1 MKREFPQNGYDP
13 TTGDWNDSLKGDFLW
28 SNVNVSEAVPDVMT
42 PSTWSLWWIYHYG
55 ANPFMFPGNFPFCGN
70 ICGRPYLNLS
80 LLVSLYKSV
89 GKDIHKELQAD
100 MIGSAPES
108 LTVPLIPFSPF
119 LVLWTALPG
128 LLLAQQYASRDQ
140 RKIPGF
146 IAMTQGWCRRKC
158 LQIENIPGKD
168 RLVLL
173 ALWREEIKP
182 YFLEACRLLRSVT
195 MQFSDP
201 ATQLRLNLT
210 RLVGKADANTI
221 LSNLSGSSADLESLR
236 PLICLAHVAR
246 GDMSREAYLER
257 YGHRGPH
264 EMELFA
270 TGSEEDPDWLDK
282 RLAEFIQSRVTVEE
296 LLAKQRAEYAAA
308 WQRFETRYPHKASVI
323 QRQLDKVAIAARG
336 REAVRSE
343 VTRMTRLIRR
353 FVQRA
358 GELIGLGDGIFFLS
372 LDEIT
377 AVLSGDET
385 SLGYIPARRETYTR
399 YTSLP
404 PYPAII
410 IGRFDPFQWFADPN
424 RRSDCFDSH
433 GSTLTKTP
441 ITITGFAGAAGCVEG
456 IVRYVGC
463 PEEGN
468 LLQPGEILVTVTTN
482 VGWTPLF
489 PRAAAIIT
497 DVGATL
503 SHAAIVARELGIPAV
518 VGCGNAT
525 MQLKTG
531 DRVRVDGGRGV
542 VEILDQDHLLG

>member
-1 MKREFPQNGYDP
+1 MKREFPQNGYNP
-13 TTGDWNDSLKGDFLW
+13 ATGDWNDSLKGNFLW

-42 PSTWSLWWIYHYG
+42 PSTWSLWWIYHYE
-55 ANPFMFPGNFPFCGN
+55 ANPIRLPGDFPFCGN

-80 LLVSLYKSV
+80 LLVSLYKAV
-89 GKDIHKELQAD
+89 GKDIRKELQGD
-100 MIGSAPES
+100 MIGSAPAG
-108 LTVPLIPFSPF
+108 LTVPSIHFSPF
-119 LVLWTALPG
+119 KVLWTMLPG
-128 LLLAQQYASRDQ
+128 LLLAQRYASQDERSTP
-140 RKIPGF
+140 RF
-146 IAMTQGWCRRKC
+146 IATTPAWCRNKC
-158 LQIENIPGKD
+158 SQIENMPGKE
-168 RLVLL
+168 RLALL

-182 YFLEACRLLRSVT
+182 HFLEACRLLRSVT

-201 ATQLRLNLT
+201 ATQLRLNLI
-210 RLVGKADANTI
+210 RMVGEADANTI
-221 LSNLSGSSADLESLR
+221 LSNLAGSSADLESLR
-236 PLICLAHVAR
+236 PLVCLAQVAR
-246 GDMSREAYLER
+246 GDLSRESYLER

-270 TGSEEDPDWLDK
+270 PGSEEDPNWLDK
-282 RLAEFIQSRVTVEE
+282 RLAEFAQSLVTVED

-308 WQRFETRYPHKASVI
+308 WQRFETHYPHKAGVI
-323 QRQLDKVAIAARG
+323 QRQLDKVAVAARS

-343 VTRMTRLIRR
+343 VTRLTWLIRQ
-353 FVQRA
+353 FVRRV
-358 GELIGLGDGIFFLS
+358 GELTDLGDRIFFLS

-385 SLGYIPARRETYTR
+385 SVAYLPARRETYTR
-399 YTSLP
+399 YTALP

-410 IGRFDPFQWFADPN
+410 VGCFDPLHWLADPN
-424 RRSDCFDSH
+424 RRNDYFDSQ
-433 GSTLTKTP
+433 GSTLTITP
-441 ITITGFAGAAGCVEG
+441 ITITGFAGAAGRVEG
-456 IVRYVGC
+456 TVRLLSC
-463 PEEGN
+463 PEEGE
-468 LLQPGEILVTVTTN
+468 LLRPGEILVTVTTN

-497 DVGATL
+497 DVGAIL

-542 VEILDQDHLLG
+542 VEIL

>member
-1 MKREFPQNGYDP
+1 MKREFPQSGYNP
-13 TTGDWNDSLKGDFLW
+13 TTGDWNDSLRGNFLW

-42 PSTWSLWWIYHYG
+42 PSTWSLWWIYHYE
-55 ANPFMFPGNFPFCGN
+55 ANPIILPGDFPFCGN

-80 LLVSLYKSV
+80 LLVSLYKAI
-89 GKDIHKELQAD
+89 GKDIRKELQGD
-100 MIGSAPES
+100 MIGSAPAG
-108 LTVPLIPFSPF
+108 LTVPLIHFSPF
-119 LVLWTALPG
+119 VVLWMVLPG
-128 LLLAQQYASRDQ
+128 LLKAQRYAGQDQ
-140 RKIPGF
+140 RKIPRF
-146 IAMTQGWCRRKC
+146 IAMTPGWCRSKRS
-158 LQIENIPGKD
+158 QIENMPGKD
-168 RLVLL
+168 RLALL

-195 MQFSDP
+195 MEFSDP

-210 RLVGKADANTI
+210 RMVGEADANTI
-221 LSNLSGSSADLESLR
+221 LSNLAGSSADLESLR
-236 PLICLAHVAR
+236 PLVCLAQVAR

-270 TGSEEDPDWLDK
+270 PGMEEDPDWLDK
-282 RLAEFIQSRVTVEE
+282 RLAGFTQSPVTVED
-296 LLAKQRAEYAAA
+296 LLANQRAEYAAA
-308 WQRFETRYPHKASVI
+308 WQRFEAHYPHKAGAI
-323 QRQLDKVAIAARG
+323 QRQLDKVAIAARY

-343 VTRMTRLIRR
+343 ITRLTRLIRQ
-353 FVQRA
+353 FVLRA
-358 GELIGLGDGIFFLS
+358 GELAGLGDEIFFLS

-377 AVLSGDET
+377 AVLSGDEA
-385 SLGYIPARRETYTR
+385 SLAYIPARHEIYTR
-399 YTSLP
+399 YTALP

-410 IGRFDPFQWFADPN
+410 VGRFDPFHWLADPE
-424 RRSDCFDSH
+424 RRNDYFDSH
-433 GSTLTKTP
+433 GSTLTKNP
-441 ITITGFAGAAGCVEG
+441 ITITGFAGAAGRVEG
-456 IVRYVGC
+456 TVRLVNC
-463 PEEGN
+463 PEEGD

-482 VGWTPLF
+482 VGWTLFF

-525 MQLKTG
+525 MQLKSG

-542 VEILDQDHLLG
+542 VEIL